1 VPLEDSCPVI
11 GRKAGQM
18 IVSDSKKSYLG
29 IMHYD
34 LKQIIDAEAHVMA
47 TIGLPILRKIF
58 CFLEDLA
65 VQSFLKFARFK
76 HLEQGEVIY
85 KKGDKVKDYI
95 IVCSG
100 SLKTKAEAKI

>member
-1 VPLEDSCPVI
+1 LD
-11 GRKAGQM
+11 
-18 IVSDSKKSYLG
+18 
-29 IMHYD
+29 D
-34 LKQIIDAEAHVMA
+34 L
-47 TIGLPILRKIF
+47 L
-58 CFLEDLA
+58 

-100 SLKTKAEAKI
+100 SLKTKEEAKFKKQNVWPSHIDRGESFPYKWQQTTA